1 MKQVITKGMERLI
14 EGSNRS
20 MVVLYLAGFVAME
33 PDTGP
38 DAEDG
43 HDWQGFPGGCE
54 RLGCEGVCE
63 VPTGEEEEAISIVD
77 LTISGVC
84 LNTKQSLYD
93 AISKHGD
100 PQMLSRFWFAPLPL
114 GGEFPLLS
122 DATEPHVQDLTV
134 EGFFGHEVDEDG
146 LEIPTGRADVVPYYI
161 PWDNPLEED
170 GEVEIEE
177 VSDQFPV
184 IPDSSDPV

>member
-63 VPTGEEEEAISIVD
+63 VPTGEEEETISIVD
-77 LTISGVC
+77 LTVSGVC

-93 AISKHGD
+93 AISRHGD